1 MPETDL
7 FLFDCGASSNTGLV
21 RAHNEDAF
29 LVRPEAGL
37 WVVADGMGG
46 HAAGDFASQTIVA
59 DLAEIGI
66 PGSLDDLQARVIAR
80 LSLATRSI
88 CARATQLGTTVG
100 ATLVALLVHD
110 DAFACLWAGDS
121 RAYLLR
127 AGKLFRL
134 TEDHTEV
141 QALLNAGA
149 ITPDEARY
157 WPRRNVITRAIGVT
171 DLPECERTGG
181 TAEAGDLFLLCSD
194 GLTGLVEDAEI
205 ARVAA
210 EPVSAQVICD
220 ALVALTLDRGAHD
233 NVTVVVA
240 QLHPAPAPVFD

>member
-21 RAHNEDAF
+21 RAHNEDSY
-29 LVRPEAGL
+29 LVRPELGL

-59 DLAEIGI
+59 DLAEVGV
-66 PGSLDDLQARVIAR
+66 PGSLDDLQARVFAR
-80 LSLATRSI
+80 LGQSTQAIR
-88 CARATQLGTTVG
+88 ARARQLGTTVG
-100 ATLVALLVHD
+100 ATLVALLLHED
-110 DAFACLWAGDS
+110 GFACLWAGDS

-171 DLPECERTGG
+171 DLPECERMGG
-181 TAEAGDLFLLCSD
+181 PLEPGDLFLLCSD

-205 ARVAA
+205 ERIAA
-210 EPVSAQVICD
+210 EPVPAQVICD

-233 NVTVVVA
+233 NVTVVTVR
-240 QLHPAPAPVFD
+240 LHPAPAPVFD